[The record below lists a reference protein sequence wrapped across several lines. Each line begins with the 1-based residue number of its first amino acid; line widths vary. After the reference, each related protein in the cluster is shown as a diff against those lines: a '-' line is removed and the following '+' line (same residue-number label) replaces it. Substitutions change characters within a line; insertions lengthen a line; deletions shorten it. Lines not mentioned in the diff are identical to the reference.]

1 MLRRDQPFSLKT
13 ESRRVVW
20 RPKPDGPQG
29 TRSVIGRMVYFS
41 YYAFKISG
49 TTPMNTDWYGQ
60 LSGLSPFHAAQV
72 AFEIRLEKVLTSAW
86 EELECKVAKA
96 AQGAPPEEKY
106 YLLKGFFRDAENLI
120 GNVVHKHFPT
130 LLQVASAHPQ
140 CLDSQSPLSWTCA
153 QIVRQVCRFLRIDE
167 QFDSESPLK
176 DDCRLW
182 ISTVRIASGGGWQPD
197 DEIPSDFALP
207 GWVQYQ
213 WEMMRAL
220 SPIWPPGK
228 DDTASLPS
236 LSPSET
242 LKWVKGTEFWISKA
256 LERQIDSDSADA
268 IIEAGKSH
276 VSILDVHIAPKEQSV
291 ETDSTRRPAQ
301 PLEDKFIRETTT
313 WLISF
318 GDEICRVK
326 PILGLEYIALLLENP
341 GKPIRALELQTLAGG
356 QSKRFSAL
364 PHAGLSV
371 EDNAGQT
378 SDAQQGG
385 SSGKSDFVAQE
396 LLDDQARRE
405 LRERLLELERDM
417 AYRDEIGDI
426 PTFDKLQKE
435 YSTIEAHL
443 ERTRDVRGRPRIFS
457 GQNEKARTSITH
469 ALSRAYKD
477 IQDQAPKIAAHLK
490 SSIVRGST
498 FLYRDASRSWM
509 VRRTP

>member
-1 MLRRDQPFSLKT
+1 
-13 ESRRVVW
+13 
-20 RPKPDGPQG
+20 
-29 TRSVIGRMVYFS
+29 MVYFS

-72 AFEIRLEKVLTSAW
+72 AFEIRLEKELIFAW
-86 EELECKVAKA
+86 EDLGSKVANA

-120 GNVVHKHFPT
+120 GNAIHKHFPT

-153 QIVRQVCRFLRIDE
+153 QIVRQVCRFLGIDE

-213 WEMMRAL
+213 WEMERAL
-220 SPIWPPGK
+220 SPSWPPAK
-228 DDTASLPS
+228 DDAESLPP
-236 LSPSET
+236 LSSSDT
-242 LKWVKGTEFWISKA
+242 LKWAKGNEFWIRKT
-256 LERQIDSDSADA
+256 LERQIDSDCSDG
-268 IIEAGKSH
+268 IIEAGKSN
-276 VSILDVHIAPKEQSV
+276 VSILDAFIGPGQSV
-291 ETDSTRRPAQ
+291 ETESQ
-301 PLEDKFIRETTT
+301 PQEDKFIREAAT

-318 GDEICRVK
+318 GEETCRVK
-326 PILGLEYIALLLENP
+326 PLRGHEYIALLLENP
-341 GKPIRALELQTLAGG
+341 GKAIRALELLTLTGG
-356 QSKRFSAL
+356 QPEHSAL
-364 PHAGLSV
+364 LATILSEEDGAG
-371 EDNAGQT
+371 ER
-378 SDAQQGG
+378 SDARQYP
-385 SSGKSDFVAQE
+385 SSGKSDFPAQE
-396 LLDDQARRE
+396 VVDGQTRHELTEQLLK
-405 LRERLLELERDM
+405 LERDIT
-417 AYRDEIGDI
+417 YRAEIGDNAGV
-426 PTFDKLQKE
+426 DKLQQE
-435 YSTIEAHL
+435 YSIIESHL
-443 ERTRDVRGRPRIFS
+443 NRTRDVRGRPRVFS
-457 GQNEKARTSITH
+457 GENEKARISITH
-469 ALSRAYKD
+469 ALSRAYED

-498 FLYRDASRSWM
+498 FLYRDASRSWI